1 VAKKVSDEVQ
11 AVTEEKRYSKE
22 EIVKSVKYSNRS
34 DLLKVLLEDGGT
46 FTETDINNRIANF
59 LKGKVK

>member
-1 VAKKVSDEVQ
+1 MAKKVSDEVQ

-46 FTETDINNRIANF
+46 FAEKDVNERIERF
-59 LKGKVK
+59 MKGKVK